1 MYYDELKPLMSENWC
16 VIENQFELSKVR
28 HYESVM
34 ALGTGYMTTRSS
46 FDEGF
51 LDDEQNISYDRI
63 PGNVSLEVAPCKKS
77 RWGTFIQRV
86 QGKHPFWNVGIVNLP
101 YYLGLVLY
109 ADGERLDM
117 ENSQISGYCRFLD
130 LKTATL
136 YRSFVWTTA
145 QGKQLDVMFRRYMD
159 PALRFVCA
167 QEVRVRAICGSVELK
182 AESYIDNDVRTNG
195 FDKFTS
201 RQTAY
206 ACNHYIYSD
215 VTTNLGDRIVTA
227 SKLSADRAGSYQ
239 TVKESDFRI
248 SSSLTVQLPEGEE
261 TMLRKFSAEMTSIYY
276 DPELLLDEA
285 VTCMEG
291 CFAKTSE
298 ECHAAHAAQWAQKWA
313 VSDIEIDAQD
323 DEGYNSQRAIRM
335 AIYHLFRARSTDPHA
350 LNCAKGTTSEAY
362 LGSVC
367 WDMEMFFQP
376 FYIYTQPE
384 LAKMTPMYRYLM
396 LDGARR
402 SAKSMNYPGARYPW
416 QTDRKG
422 DEVCSLFEYADHE
435 IHITADIIVGMW
447 HYFLNTNDKD
457 FLYHCG
463 LEMIIETARYWTARV
478 DKIEGLP
485 GYHIYGCM
493 GPDEYKPISNDNA
506 YTNYVAAFNLHLVGK
521 VCGMMRQ
528 DAPEEYAAL
537 CEKLSFNEAEIALY
551 DEIADGLPILKDED
565 RHLIWQCQNF
575 EDGYA
580 TIDIDRLWLDRTK
593 LFGFFTTQE
602 KRYRSKCLKQS
613 DVLALLGVFTEAFTA
628 EEMAAC
634 YDYYN
639 QYTIHDSSNSLCH
652 NTVVAAAIGRPDE
665 AYLNWKKSMDIDFG
679 ARPRSS
685 DGIHFANVGGMWQEV
700 VHGFGGFVNALGSDA
715 LRFHPCLPKQIQAI
729 RYKLNFKGQWVDVA
743 VSHERILVTN
753 RSNSPLTFYVNAA
766 SCTLLPGEQGS
777 VNL

>member
-1 MYYDELKPLMSENWC
+1 MYLDSLKPLINENWC
-16 VIENQFELSKVR
+16 VVEEQFDVSKVR

-46 FDEGF
+46 FEEGF
-51 LDDEQNISYDRI
+51 QDDTQNIDYDRI
-63 PGNVSLEVAPCKKS
+63 PGNVSLEVSPYKKS
-77 RWGTFIQRV
+77 RWATFIQRV

-117 ENSQISGYCRFLD
+117 ENSNISGYCRFLD

-136 YRSFVWTTA
+136 YRTFLWTT
-145 QGKQLDVMFRRYMD
+145 QSGKQLDVMFKRYMNPD
-159 PALRFVCA
+159 LRFVCC
-167 QEVRVRAICGSVELK
+167 QEISVRAVSGDVELK
-182 AESYIDNDVRTNG
+182 AESFIDNDIRTNG
-195 FDKFTS
+195 FDKFVS
-201 RQTAY
+201 RQTSFAGSR
-206 ACNHYIYSD
+206 YIYSD
-215 VTTNLGDRIVTA
+215 VTANLGDRVITV
-227 SKLSADRAGSYQ
+227 SKMVADRAGKYHI
-239 TVKESDFRI
+239 TCDKTRATCN
-248 SSSLTVQLPEGEE
+248 LTLQLAEGEQ
-261 TMLRKFSAEMTSIYY
+261 TQLRKLSAEMASVYY
-276 DPELLLDEA
+276 DPEDLLDEGIA
-285 VTCMEG
+285 LIDQCLAMG
-291 CFAKTSE
+291 SE
-298 ECHAAHAAQWAQKWA
+298 ACYAAHVERWAKNWA
-313 VSDIEIDAQD
+313 VSDIEIDAED

-350 LNCAKGTTSEAY
+350 LNCAKGTTGDAY

-376 FYIYTQPE
+376 FYIYTQPA

-402 SAKSMNYPGARYPW
+402 SAKSMNYAGARYPW
-416 QTDRKG
+416 QTDRYG

-447 HYFLNTNDKD
+447 HYFLNTGDKD
-457 FLYHCG
+457 FLYQCG
-463 LEMIIETARYWTARV
+463 LEMIIETARYWATRV

-493 GPDEYKPISNDNA
+493 GPDEYKPVSNDNA
-506 YTNYVAAFNLHLVGK
+506 YTNFVTAYSLRLVGK
-521 VCGMMRQ
+521 VCDMMRA
-528 DAPEEYAAL
+528 DAPEAYAAL

-551 DEIADGLPILKDED
+551 EEIADGLPILKDEE

-580 TIDIDRLWLDRTK
+580 TIDIDGLWLDRTK

-613 DVLALLGVFTEAFTA
+613 DVLALFGVFTEAFSQ
-628 EEMAAC
+628 EEMGAS

-652 NTVVAAAIGRPDE
+652 NTVVAATIGRPEE
-665 AYLNWKKSMDIDFG
+665 AYLNWKLSMDIDFG
-679 ARPRSS
+679 ARPRSA
-685 DGIHFANVGGMWQEV
+685 DGVHFANVGGMWQEV
-700 VHGFGGFVNALGSDA
+700 VHGFGGFVNALGSDE
-715 LRFHPCLPKQIQAI
+715 LRFHPCLPQQIKAI
-729 RYKLNFKGQWVDVA
+729 RYQICFKGQWAA
-743 VSHERILVTN
+743 VEVVHGSITVKNCSEDSLA
-753 RSNSPLTFYVNAA
+753 FYVGNAA
-766 SCTLLPGEQGS
+766 YTLAPGQQETAS
-777 VNL
+777 F